1 MAQPQKLQI
10 PQLDRIR
17 AEDVHVADALK
28 AIADNVNQNVTPVT
42 GNRITPLNALK

>member
-17 AEDVHVADALK
+17 AEDVHVADAFK
-28 AIADNVNQNVTPVT
+28 TIADNFNQNVTPVV
-42 GNRITPLNALK
+42 GNKIVPLNPLK